1 MINQYK
7 CPKDK
12 ILTIIN
18 FCNIITTMLINNS
31 KYKNES
37 EEKTKYAGADDV
49 MPIVVYAI
57 LKGNIPKLKSNINYV
72 KLFRHHTMF
81 DSNKEEY
88 FTTVLDSGISFIE
101 KLTYDSTDIKIN
113 KEEINKIFH
122 NKKEKELILPKQSLK
137 NVDENFLIYYLTEND
152 DISNNLIDRKINSD
166 DSIELTNV
174 VKRNLNKITESTIDK
189 SIIREINPIT
199 KIDFR
204 KLYSEYF
211 TKDLKDL
218 TIYQLEKMINDFKI
232 LILLILFTQ
241 NKIKKYKK

>member
-101 KLTYDSTDIKIN
+101 KLTYDTNDIKIS
-113 KEEINKIFH
+113 KEEIIYILN
-122 NKKEKELILPKQSLK
+122 NKKEKELIIPKPSSK
-137 NVDENFLIYYLTEND
+137 NVDENFLIYYLTDNN
-152 DISNNLIDRKINSD
+152 DISNNLIDKKINSD
-166 DSIELTNV
+166 NTIELTNV
-174 VKRNLNKITESTIDK
+174 VNRNLNTITESTIDK
-189 SIIREINPIT
+189 SIIKEINPI
-199 KIDFR
+199 KHIDFK

-211 TKDLKDL
+211 SKDLKDL
-218 TIYQLEKMINDFKI
+218 TIYQLEKLINDFKI
-232 LILLILFTQ
+232 LILLILFSQ
-241 NKIKKYKK
+241 NKIKNDKK

>member
-31 KYKNES
+31 KFKNEND
-37 EEKTKYAGADDV
+37 EKTKYAGADDV

-101 KLTYDSTDIKIN
+101 KLTYESNDIKIS
-113 KEEINKIFH
+113 KEEINYILN
-122 NKKEKELILPKQSLK
+122 NKKEKELIIPKQSLK
-137 NVDENFLIYYLTEND
+137 NVDENFLIYYLTDND
-152 DISNNLIDRKINSD
+152 DISNNLIDKKINSD
-166 DSIELTNV
+166 DTIELTNV
-174 VKRNLNKITESTIDK
+174 VNRNLNTITESTIDK
-189 SIIREINPIT
+189 SIIKEINPIS
-199 KIDFR
+199 KIDFK

>member
-49 MPIVVYAI
+49 MPIVVFAI
-57 LKGNIPKLKSNINYV
+57 LKGNIPKLKSNINYI

-152 DISNNLIDRKINSD
+152 DISNLIDRKINYD

>member
-1 MINQYK
+1 
-7 CPKDK
+7 
-12 ILTIIN
+12 
-18 FCNIITTMLINNS
+18 MLINNS

-101 KLTYDSTDIKIN
+101 KLTYDTNDIKIS
-113 KEEINKIFH
+113 KEEIIYILN
-122 NKKEKELILPKQSLK
+122 NKKEKELIIPKPSSK
-137 NVDENFLIYYLTEND
+137 NVDENFLIYYLTDNN
-152 DISNNLIDRKINSD
+152 DISNNLIDKKINSD
-166 DSIELTNV
+166 DTIELTNV
-174 VKRNLNKITESTIDK
+174 VNRNLNTITESTIDK
-189 SIIREINPIT
+189 SIIKEINPI
-199 KIDFR
+199 KHIDFK

-211 TKDLKDL
+211 SKDLKDL

-232 LILLILFTQ
+232 LILLILFSQ
-241 NKIKKYKK
+241 SKIQKDKK

>member
-31 KYKNES
+31 KFKNEND
-37 EEKTKYAGADDV
+37 EKTKYAGADDV

-101 KLTYDSTDIKIN
+101 KLTYDTNDIKIS
-113 KEEINKIFH
+113 KEEIIYVLN
-122 NKKEKELILPKQSLK
+122 NKKEKELIIPKPSSK
-137 NVDENFLIYYLTEND
+137 NVDENFLIYYLTDNN
-152 DISNNLIDRKINSD
+152 DISNNLIDKKINSD
-166 DSIELTNV
+166 DTIELTNV
-174 VKRNLNKITESTIDK
+174 VNRNLNTITESTIDK
-189 SIIREINPIT
+189 SIIKEINPI
-199 KIDFR
+199 KHIDFK

-211 TKDLKDL
+211 SKDLKDL

-232 LILLILFTQ
+232 LILLILFSQ
-241 NKIKKYKK
+241 NKIKNDKK

>member
-101 KLTYDSTDIKIN
+101 KLTYDTNDIKIS
-113 KEEINKIFH
+113 KEEIIYILN
-122 NKKEKELILPKQSLK
+122 NKKEKELIIPKPSSK
-137 NVDENFLIYYLTEND
+137 NVDENFLIYYLTDNN
-152 DISNNLIDRKINSD
+152 DISNNLIDKKINSD
-166 DSIELTNV
+166 DTIELTNV
-174 VKRNLNKITESTIDK
+174 VNRNLNTITESTIDK
-189 SIIREINPIT
+189 SIIKEINPI
-199 KIDFR
+199 KHIDFK

-211 TKDLKDL
+211 SKDLKDL

-232 LILLILFTQ
+232 LILLILFSQ
-241 NKIKKYKK
+241 SKIQKEKK

>member
-31 KYKNES
+31 KFKNEND
-37 EEKTKYAGADDV
+37 EKTKYAGADDV

-101 KLTYDSTDIKIN
+101 KLTYDTNDIKIS
-113 KEEINKIFH
+113 KEEIIY
-122 NKKEKELILPKQSLK
+122 ILK
-137 NVDENFLIYYLTEND
+137 YLT
-152 DISNNLIDRKINSD
+152 
-166 DSIELTNV
+166 
-174 VKRNLNKITESTIDK
+174 
-189 SIIREINPIT
+189 
-199 KIDFR
+199 
-204 KLYSEYF
+204 
-211 TKDLKDL
+211 
-218 TIYQLEKMINDFKI
+218 
-232 LILLILFTQ
+232 
-241 NKIKKYKK
+241 

>member
-37 EEKTKYAGADDV
+37 DETTKYAGADDV
-49 MPIVVYAI
+49 MPIVVFAI

-101 KLTYDSTDIKIN
+101 KLTYDTNDIKIS
-113 KEEINKIFH
+113 KEEIIYILN
-122 NKKEKELILPKQSLK
+122 NKKEKELIIPKPSSK
-137 NVDENFLIYYLTEND
+137 NVDENFLIYYLTDNN
-152 DISNNLIDRKINSD
+152 DISNNLIDKKINSD
-166 DSIELTNV
+166 DTIELTNV
-174 VKRNLNKITESTIDK
+174 VNRNLNTITESTIDK
-189 SIIREINPIT
+189 SIIKEINPI
-199 KIDFR
+199 KHIDFK

-211 TKDLKDL
+211 SKDLKDL

>member
-101 KLTYDSTDIKIN
+101 KLTYDTNDIKIS
-113 KEEINKIFH
+113 KEEIIYVLN
-122 NKKEKELILPKQSLK
+122 NKKEKELIIPKPSSK
-137 NVDENFLIYYLTEND
+137 NVDENFLIYYLTDNN
-152 DISNNLIDRKINSD
+152 DISNNLIDKKINSD
-166 DSIELTNV
+166 DTIELTNV
-174 VKRNLNKITESTIDK
+174 VNRNLNTITESTIDK
-189 SIIREINPIT
+189 SIIKEINPI
-199 KIDFR
+199 KHIDFK

-218 TIYQLEKMINDFKI
+218 TIYQLEKLINDFKI
-232 LILLILFTQ
+232 LILLIL
-241 NKIKKYKK
+241 KKMI

>member
-101 KLTYDSTDIKIN
+101 KLTYDTNDIKIS
-113 KEEINKIFH
+113 KEEIIYILN
-122 NKKEKELILPKQSLK
+122 NKKEKELIIPKPSSK
-137 NVDENFLIYYLTEND
+137 NVDENFLIYYLTDNN
-152 DISNNLIDRKINSD
+152 DISNNLIDKKINSD
-166 DSIELTNV
+166 DTIELTNV
-174 VKRNLNKITESTIDK
+174 VNRNLNTITESTIDK
-189 SIIREINPIT
+189 SIIKEINPI
-199 KIDFR
+199 KHIDFK

-211 TKDLKDL
+211 SKDLKDL

-232 LILLILFTQ
+232 LILLILFSQ
-241 NKIKKYKK
+241 SKIQKDKK

>member
-101 KLTYDSTDIKIN
+101 KLTYDTNDIKIS
-113 KEEINKIFH
+113 KEEIIYVLN
-122 NKKEKELILPKQSLK
+122 NKKEKELIIPKPSSK
-137 NVDENFLIYYLTEND
+137 NVDENFLIYYLTDNN
-152 DISNNLIDRKINSD
+152 DISNNLIDKKINSD
-166 DSIELTNV
+166 DTIELTNV
-174 VKRNLNKITESTIDK
+174 VNRNLNTITESTIDK
-189 SIIREINPIT
+189 SIIKEINPI
-199 KIDFR
+199 KHIDFK

-211 TKDLKDL
+211 SKDLKDL

-232 LILLILFTQ
+232 LILLILFSQ
-241 NKIKKYKK
+241 SKIQKEKK

>member
-1 MINQYK
+1 
-7 CPKDK
+7 
-12 ILTIIN
+12 
-18 FCNIITTMLINNS
+18 MLINNS

-101 KLTYDSTDIKIN
+101 KLTYESNDIKIS
-113 KEEINKIFH
+113 KEEIIYVLN
-122 NKKEKELILPKQSLK
+122 NKKEKELIIPKPSSK
-137 NVDENFLIYYLTEND
+137 NVDENFLIYYLTDNN
-152 DISNNLIDRKINSD
+152 DISNNLIDKKINSD
-166 DSIELTNV
+166 DTIELTNV
-174 VKRNLNKITESTIDK
+174 VNRNLNTITESTIDK
-189 SIIREINPIT
+189 SIIKEINPI
-199 KIDFR
+199 KHIDFK

-211 TKDLKDL
+211 SKDLKDL

-232 LILLILFTQ
+232 LILLILFSQ
-241 NKIKKYKK
+241 SKIQKKKK

>member
-31 KYKNES
+31 KFKNEND
-37 EEKTKYAGADDV
+37 EKTKYAGADDV

-101 KLTYDSTDIKIN
+101 KLTYESNDIKIS
-113 KEEINKIFH
+113 KEEINYILN
-122 NKKEKELILPKQSLK
+122 NKKEKELIIPKQSLK
-137 NVDENFLIYYLTEND
+137 NVDENFLIYYLTDND
-152 DISNNLIDRKINSD
+152 DISNNLIDKKINSD
-166 DSIELTNV
+166 DTIELTNV
-174 VKRNLNKITESTIDK
+174 VNRNLNNITESTIDK
-189 SIIREINPIT
+189 SIIKEINPIS
-199 KIDFR
+199 KIDFK

-232 LILLILFTQ
+232 LILLILFSQ
-241 NKIKKYKK
+241 NKIKNDKK

>member
-37 EEKTKYAGADDV
+37 EEKTKYAGADYV

-101 KLTYDSTDIKIN
+101 KLTYESNDIKIS
-113 KEEINKIFH
+113 KEEINYILN
-122 NKKEKELILPKQSLK
+122 NKKEKELIIPKQSLK

-152 DISNNLIDRKINSD
+152 DISNLIDRKINYD

-232 LILLILFTQ
+232 LILLILFSQ
-241 NKIKKYKK
+241 NKIKNDKK

>member
-101 KLTYDSTDIKIN
+101 KLTYDTTDIKIS
-113 KEEINKIFH
+113 KEEIIYILN
-122 NKKEKELILPKQSLK
+122 NKKEKELIIPKPSSK
-137 NVDENFLIYYLTEND
+137 NVDENFLIYYLTDNN
-152 DISNNLIDRKINSD
+152 DISNNLIDKKINSD
-166 DSIELTNV
+166 DTIELTNV
-174 VKRNLNKITESTIDK
+174 VNRNLNTITESTIDK
-189 SIIREINPIT
+189 SIIKEINPI
-199 KIDFR
+199 KHIDFK

-211 TKDLKDL
+211 SKDLKDL

-232 LILLILFTQ
+232 LILLILFSQ
-241 NKIKKYKK
+241 SKIQKDKK

>member
-31 KYKNES
+31 KFKNES
-37 EEKTKYAGADDV
+37 DETTKYAGADDV
-49 MPIVVYAI
+49 MPIVVFAI
-57 LKGNIPKLKSNINYV
+57 LKGNIPKLKSNINYI

-152 DISNNLIDRKINSD
+152 DISNLIDRKINYD

>member
-101 KLTYDSTDIKIN
+101 KLTYDTNDIKIS
-113 KEEINKIFH
+113 KEEIIYVLN
-122 NKKEKELILPKQSLK
+122 NKKEKELIIPKPSSK
-137 NVDENFLIYYLTEND
+137 NVDENFLIYYLTDNN
-152 DISNNLIDRKINSD
+152 DISNNLIDKKINSD
-166 DSIELTNV
+166 DTIELTNV
-174 VKRNLNKITESTIDK
+174 VNRNLNTITESTIDK
-189 SIIREINPIT
+189 SIIKEINPI
-199 KIDFR
+199 KHIDFK

-211 TKDLKDL
+211 SKDLKDL

-232 LILLILFTQ
+232 LILLILFSQ
-241 NKIKKYKK
+241 SKIQKYKK

>member
-101 KLTYDSTDIKIN
+101 KLTYDTNDIKIS
-113 KEEINKIFH
+113 KEEIIYILN
-122 NKKEKELILPKQSLK
+122 NKKEKELIIPKPSSK
-137 NVDENFLIYYLTEND
+137 NVDENFLIYYLTDND
-152 DISNNLIDRKINSD
+152 DISNNLIDKKINSD
-166 DSIELTNV
+166 NTIELTNV
-174 VKRNLNKITESTIDK
+174 VNRNLNTITESTIDK
-189 SIIREINPIT
+189 SIIKEINPIS
-199 KIDFR
+199 KIDFK

-218 TIYQLEKMINDFKI
+218 TIYQLEKLINDFKI
-232 LILLILFTQ
+232 LILLILFSQ
-241 NKIKKYKK
+241 NKIKNDKK

>member
-101 KLTYDSTDIKIN
+101 KLTYDTNDIKIS
-113 KEEINKIFH
+113 KEEIIYVLN
-122 NKKEKELILPKQSLK
+122 NKKEKELIIPKPSSK
-137 NVDENFLIYYLTEND
+137 NVDENFLIYYLTDNN
-152 DISNNLIDRKINSD
+152 DISNNLIDKKINSD
-166 DSIELTNV
+166 DTIELTNV
-174 VKRNLNKITESTIDK
+174 VNRNLNTITESTIDK
-189 SIIREINPIT
+189 SIIKEINPI
-199 KIDFR
+199 KHIDFK

-211 TKDLKDL
+211 SKDLKDL

-232 LILLILFTQ
+232 LILLILFSQ
-241 NKIKKYKK
+241 SKIQKDKK

>member
-101 KLTYDSTDIKIN
+101 KLTYESNDIKIS
-113 KEEINKIFH
+113 KEEINYILN
-122 NKKEKELILPKQSLK
+122 NKKEKELIIPKQSLK
-137 NVDENFLIYYLTEND
+137 NVDENFLIYYLTDND
-152 DISNNLIDRKINSD
+152 DISNNLIDKKINSD
-166 DSIELTNV
+166 NTIELTNV
-174 VKRNLNKITESTIDK
+174 VNRNLNTITESTIDK
-189 SIIREINPIT
+189 SIIKEINPIS
-199 KIDFR
+199 KIDFK

-232 LILLILFTQ
+232 LILLILFSQ
-241 NKIKKYKK
+241 NKIKNDKK

>member
-31 KYKNES
+31 KFKNEND
-37 EEKTKYAGADDV
+37 EKTKYAGADDV
-49 MPIVVYAI
+49 MPIVVFAI

-101 KLTYDSTDIKIN
+101 KLTYESNDIKIS
-113 KEEINKIFH
+113 KEEINYILN
-122 NKKEKELILPKQSLK
+122 NKKEKELIIPKQSLK
-137 NVDENFLIYYLTEND
+137 NVDENFLIYYLTDND
-152 DISNNLIDRKINSD
+152 DISNNLIDKKINSD
-166 DSIELTNV
+166 NTIELTNV
-174 VKRNLNKITESTIDK
+174 VNRNLNTITESTIDK
-189 SIIREINPIT
+189 SIIKEINPI
-199 KIDFR
+199 KHIDFK

-211 TKDLKDL
+211 SKDLKDL

-232 LILLILFTQ
+232 LILLILFSQ
-241 NKIKKYKK
+241 SKIQKDKK

>member
-31 KYKNES
+31 KFKNEND
-37 EEKTKYAGADDV
+37 EKTKYAGADDV

-101 KLTYDSTDIKIN
+101 KLTYESNDIKIS
-113 KEEINKIFH
+113 KEEINYILN
-122 NKKEKELILPKQSLK
+122 NKKEKELIIPKQSLK
-137 NVDENFLIYYLTEND
+137 NVDENFLIYYLTDND
-152 DISNNLIDRKINSD
+152 DISNNLIDKKINSD
-166 DSIELTNV
+166 NTIELTNV
-174 VKRNLNKITESTIDK
+174 VNRNLNTITESTIDK
-189 SIIREINPIT
+189 SIIKEINPIS
-199 KIDFR
+199 KIDFK

-232 LILLILFTQ
+232 LILLILFSQ
-241 NKIKKYKK
+241 NKIKNDKK

>member
-31 KYKNES
+31 KFKNEND
-37 EEKTKYAGADDV
+37 EKTKYAGADDV

-101 KLTYDSTDIKIN
+101 KLTYDTNDIKIS
-113 KEEINKIFH
+113 KEEIIYILN
-122 NKKEKELILPKQSLK
+122 NKKEKELIIPKPSSK
-137 NVDENFLIYYLTEND
+137 NVDENFLIYYLTDNN
-152 DISNNLIDRKINSD
+152 DISNNLIDKKINSD
-166 DSIELTNV
+166 DTIELTNV
-174 VKRNLNKITESTIDK
+174 VNRNLNTITESTIDK
-189 SIIREINPIT
+189 SIIKEINPI
-199 KIDFR
+199 KHIDFK

-211 TKDLKDL
+211 SKDLKDL

-232 LILLILFTQ
+232 LILLILFSQ
-241 NKIKKYKK
+241 SKIQKDKK

>member
-31 KYKNES
+31 KFKNEND
-37 EEKTKYAGADDV
+37 EKTKYAGADDV

-152 DISNNLIDRKINSD
+152 DISNLIDRKINYD

>member
-31 KYKNES
+31 KFKNEND
-37 EEKTKYAGADDV
+37 EKTKYAGADDV

-101 KLTYDSTDIKIN
+101 KLTYESNDIKIS
-113 KEEINKIFH
+113 KEEINYILN
-122 NKKEKELILPKQSLK
+122 NKKEKELIIPKQSLK
-137 NVDENFLIYYLTEND
+137 NVDENFLIYYLTDND
-152 DISNNLIDRKINSD
+152 DISNNLIDKKINSD
-166 DSIELTNV
+166 DTIELTNV
-174 VKRNLNKITESTIDK
+174 VNRNLNTITESTIDK
-189 SIIREINPIT
+189 SIIKEINPIS
-199 KIDFR
+199 KIDFK

-218 TIYQLEKMINDFKI
+218 TIYQLEKLINDFKI
-232 LILLILFTQ
+232 LILLILFSQ
-241 NKIKKYKK
+241 SKIQKDKK

>member
-31 KYKNES
+31 KFKNEND
-37 EEKTKYAGADDV
+37 EKTKYAGADDV

-101 KLTYDSTDIKIN
+101 KLTYESNDIKIS
-113 KEEINKIFH
+113 KEEINYILN
-122 NKKEKELILPKQSLK
+122 NKKEKELIIPKQSLK
-137 NVDENFLIYYLTEND
+137 NVDENFLIYYLTDND
-152 DISNNLIDRKINSD
+152 DISNNLIDKKINSD
-166 DSIELTNV
+166 NTIELTNV
-174 VKRNLNKITESTIDK
+174 VNRNLNTITESTIDK
-189 SIIREINPIT
+189 SIIKEINPIS
-199 KIDFR
+199 KIDFK

-218 TIYQLEKMINDFKI
+218 TIYQLEKLINDFKI
-232 LILLILFTQ
+232 LILLILFSQ
-241 NKIKKYKK
+241 NKIKNDKK

>member
-31 KYKNES
+31 KFKNES
-37 EEKTKYAGADDV
+37 DETTKYAGADDV
-49 MPIVVYAI
+49 MPIVVFAI

-101 KLTYDSTDIKIN
+101 KLTYESNDIKIS
-113 KEEINKIFH
+113 KEEINYILN
-122 NKKEKELILPKQSLK
+122 NKKEKELIIPKQSLK
-137 NVDENFLIYYLTEND
+137 NVDENFLIYYLTDND
-152 DISNNLIDRKINSD
+152 DISNNLIDKKINSD
-166 DSIELTNV
+166 NTIELTNV
-174 VKRNLNKITESTIDK
+174 VNRNLNTITESTIDK
-189 SIIREINPIT
+189 SIIKEINPIS
-199 KIDFR
+199 KIDFK

-211 TKDLKDL
+211 SKDLKDL

-232 LILLILFTQ
+232 LILLILFSQ
-241 NKIKKYKK
+241 SKIQKDKK

>member
-31 KYKNES
+31 KFKNES
-37 EEKTKYAGADDV
+37 DETTKYAGADDV
-49 MPIVVYAI
+49 MPIVVFAI
-57 LKGNIPKLKSNINYV
+57 LKGNIPKLKSNINYI

-101 KLTYDSTDIKIN
+101 KLTYESNDIKIS
-113 KEEINKIFH
+113 KEEINYILN
-122 NKKEKELILPKQSLK
+122 NKKEKELIIPKQSLK
-137 NVDENFLIYYLTEND
+137 NVDENFLIYYLTDND
-152 DISNNLIDRKINSD
+152 DISNNLIDKKINSD
-166 DSIELTNV
+166 NTIELTNV
-174 VKRNLNKITESTIDK
+174 VNRNLNTITESTIDK
-189 SIIREINPIT
+189 SIIKEINPIS
-199 KIDFR
+199 KIDF
-204 KLYSEYF
+204 KTLYSEYF

-218 TIYQLEKMINDFKI
+218 TIYQLEKLINDFKI
-232 LILLILFTQ
+232 LILLILFSQ
-241 NKIKKYKK
+241 NKIKNDKK

>member
-152 DISNNLIDRKINSD
+152 DISNLIDRKINYD

>member
-31 KYKNES
+31 KFKNEND
-37 EEKTKYAGADDV
+37 EKTKYAGADDV

-101 KLTYDSTDIKIN
+101 KLTYESNDIKIS
-113 KEEINKIFH
+113 KEEINYILN
-122 NKKEKELILPKQSLK
+122 NKKEKELIIPKQSLK
-137 NVDENFLIYYLTEND
+137 NVDENFLIYYLTDND
-152 DISNNLIDRKINSD
+152 DISNNLIDKKINSD
-166 DSIELTNV
+166 NTIELTNV
-174 VKRNLNKITESTIDK
+174 VNRNLNTITESTIDK
-189 SIIREINPIT
+189 SIIKEINPIS
-199 KIDFR
+199 KIDFK

>member
-31 KYKNES
+31 KFKNES
-37 EEKTKYAGADDV
+37 DEKTKYAGADDV

-152 DISNNLIDRKINSD
+152 DISNLIDRKINYD

>member
-18 FCNIITTMLINNS
+18 FCNIITTMLMNHS
-31 KYKNES
+31 KNKNEKDKNN
-37 EEKTKYAGADDV
+37 KTFAGADDV

-57 LKGNIPKLKSNINYV
+57 IKGNIPKLKSNINYI

-101 KLTYDSTDIKIN
+101 KLSYDSNDIKIN
-113 KEEINKIFH
+113 KEEIEFILK
-122 NKKEKELILPKQSLK
+122 NKKEKELIIPKQNSK
-137 NVDENFLIYYLTEND
+137 NIDENFLIYYLTDNEENSSSKK
-152 DISNNLIDRKINSD
+152 ITSNNNDN
-166 DSIELTNV
+166 IELTNV
-174 VKRNLNKITESTIDK
+174 
-189 SIIREINPIT
+189 IN
-199 KIDFR
+199 KIDFK

-211 TKDLKDL
+211 SKELKDL
-218 TIYQLEKMINDFKI
+218 SIYQLEKMTNDFKI
-232 LILLILFTQ
+232 LMLLISLNQT
-241 NKIKKYKK
+241 KTIELKKK

>member
-31 KYKNES
+31 KFKNEND
-37 EEKTKYAGADDV
+37 EKTKYAGADDV
-49 MPIVVYAI
+49 MPIVVFAI
-57 LKGNIPKLKSNINYV
+57 LKGNIPKLKSNINYI

-88 FTTVLDSGISFIE
+88 FTTFLDSGISFIE
-101 KLTYDSTDIKIN
+101 KLTYDSTYIKIN
-113 KEEINKIFH
+113 KEEINNIFH

-152 DISNNLIDRKINSD
+152 DISNLIDRKINYD

>member
-101 KLTYDSTDIKIN
+101 KLTYDTNDIKIS
-113 KEEINKIFH
+113 KEEIIYVLN
-122 NKKEKELILPKQSLK
+122 NKKEKELIIPKPSSK
-137 NVDENFLIYYLTEND
+137 NVDENFLIYYLTDNN
-152 DISNNLIDRKINSD
+152 DISNNLIDKKINSD
-166 DSIELTNV
+166 DTIELTNV
-174 VKRNLNKITESTIDK
+174 VNRNLNTITESTIDK
-189 SIIREINPIT
+189 SIIKEINPI
-199 KIDFR
+199 KHIDFK

-211 TKDLKDL
+211 SKDLKDL